1 MSVVPSLS
9 TAAPRPPGPF
19 LILLNPGSGANDA
32 ATARATIAAVLD
44 GGGAAHSFV
53 ELAEPARIGEVA
65 AQCVRRAQ
73 AEGATVVA
81 AGGDGTINAV
91 VRAVLGSGCSFGVLP
106 MGTFNYFSR
115 THGIP
120 EDLAEATRV
129 LLGARVAQ
137 VQVGQV
143 NERVFLVNA
152 SLGLYPQ
159 LLEDREAAKLQFGR
173 SRLVAFGSA
182 LKTLL
187 RSHRV
192 LHLQLRSDGAEKSV
206 ATPTLFVGNNRL
218 QLEQIGI
225 AESACLAHGRLA
237 AIALRP
243 VSAPGMLGLALRG
256 SLGLLGDAE
265 HVVSFPF
272 RSLEVGTA
280 RGTTPRIKVATD
292 GEVSRM
298 RLPLHFQVAAATLP
312 LLCPA
317 TEAAPTPANGKAPT
331 GPGWARRWP
340 LCSISP
346 ILISAPSARPWSKPC
361 CVARRCRA
369 SAWW

>member
-1 MSVVPSLS
+1 MSVAPPPS

-19 LILLNPGSGANDA
+19 LILLNPGSGAHDTDA
-32 ATARATIAAVLD
+32 ARATIAAVLD
-44 GGGAAHSFV
+44 GGGCAHAFV
-53 ELAEPARIGEVA
+53 DLPDPGRIGEVA

-73 AEGATVVA
+73 TEGATVVA

-91 VRAVLGSGCSFGVLP
+91 ARAVLGSGCPFGVLP

-129 LLGARVAQ
+129 LLAGRVAQ
-137 VQVGQV
+137 VQVGEV
-143 NERVFLVNA
+143 NARAFLVNA

-159 LLEDREAAKLQFGR
+159 LLEDREAAKVQFGR

-182 LKTLL
+182 LKTLV

-192 LHLQLRSDGAEKSV
+192 LRLQLRSDGAEESV

-218 QLEQIGI
+218 QLERIGI
-225 AESACLAHGRLA
+225 AESACLAHGQLA

-243 VSAPGMLGLALRG
+243 VSALGMLGLALRG
-256 SLGLLGDAE
+256 SLGLLGEAE

-272 RSLEVGTA
+272 RELEVGTA

-292 GEVSRM
+292 GEVGWM
-298 RLPLHFQVAAATLP
+298 RLPLRFRVAAATLP
-312 LLCPA
+312 LLCPGA
-317 TEAAPTPANGKAPT
+317 DAARAPADGAAAPAP
-331 GPGWARRWP
+331 G
-340 LCSISP
+340 
-346 ILISAPSARPWSKPC
+346 
-361 CVARRCRA
+361 
-369 SAWW
+369 